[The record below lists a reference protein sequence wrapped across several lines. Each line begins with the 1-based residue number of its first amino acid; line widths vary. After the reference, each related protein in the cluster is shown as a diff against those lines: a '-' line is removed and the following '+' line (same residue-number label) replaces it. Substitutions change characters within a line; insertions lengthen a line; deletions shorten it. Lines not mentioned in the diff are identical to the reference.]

1 MATVLEADDTR
12 GGSAPLSVAGASTPD
27 AAPAPGGRKR
37 MVYLIVALA
46 ALALVGFGIRQWWF
60 GRSHVGTDDAQ
71 VEGHITPILPRVGG
85 YVADIRVQENQQ
97 VKAGDTLVVL
107 DDRDLRAKLAQA
119 DAELNALLAST
130 GAGGKVGQ
138 ATAQIGVAQAG
149 AQAAQ
154 ATIAQ
159 ARANARKAHQDLERM
174 RTLADRAI
182 ISRQQLDAAQAAA
195 DAADAQLVASQQN
208 AQAAGQQVTAAQ
220 AGLQAADARVAA
232 ARAARDQVALQLS
245 YTRVVAPA
253 SGMVTKKNVEVG
265 QLVQPGQ
272 PLMTVVP
279 LNDTWVVANLKETD
293 IEKVRAGDDVEFTLD
308 AYPGHSFHGRVE
320 SLSPATGAKFS
331 LLPPDNA
338 TGNYTKV
345 VQRIP
350 VRIRLSGAP
359 EAGFPLRPGMSAVVT
374 ITTK

>member
-1 MATVLEADDTR
+1 MATVLEAEDTR
-12 GGSAPLSVAGASTPD
+12 GAGTPLSVAGASTPEP
-27 AAPAPGGRKR
+27 APAQGGRKR
-37 MVYLIVALA
+37 IVFILVGLA
-46 ALALVGFGIRQWWF
+46 ALALVGFGVHRWWV
-60 GRSHVGTDDAQ
+60 GRTHVGTDDAQ

-85 YVADIRVQENQQ
+85 YVADIRVKENQQ

-107 DDRDLRAKLAQA
+107 DDRDLRSRLAQA

-130 GAGGKVGQ
+130 GSEGKVGQ

-149 AQAAQ
+149 AQAAR

-159 ARANARKAHQDLERM
+159 AQANARKAHQDLERM
-174 RTLADRAI
+174 RTLAERAI

-195 DAADAQLVASQQN
+195 DAADAQLVAAERN
-208 AQAAGQQVTAAQ
+208 AQAAGEQVTAAQ

-253 SGMVTKKNVEVG
+253 SGTVTKKNVEVG

-293 IEKVRAGDDVEFTLD
+293 IEKVREGDEVEFTLD
-308 AYPGHSFHGRVE
+308 SYPGHTFHGKVE

-359 EAGFPLRPGMSAVVT
+359 EAAFPLRPGMSAVVD
-374 ITTK
+374 ITTR

>member
-1 MATVLEADDTR
+1 
-12 GGSAPLSVAGASTPD
+12 VAYGLHSWWV
-27 AAPAPGGRKR
+27 GRT
-37 MVYLIVALA
+37 
-46 ALALVGFGIRQWWF
+46 
-60 GRSHVGTDDAQ
+60 HVSTDDAQ

-85 YVADIRVQENQQ
+85 YVAEIRVKENQE

-107 DDRDLRAKLAQA
+107 DDRDLRARLAQA
-119 DAELNALLAST
+119 DAELAALLAST
-130 GAGGKVGQ
+130 GADGHVGQ
-138 ATAQIGVAQAG
+138 AAAQVGVAQAG
-149 AQAAQ
+149 AQAAN
-154 ATIAQ
+154 ATIAS

-174 RTLADRAI
+174 RTLAERAI

-195 DAADAQLVASQQN
+195 DAADAQVTAAQQN
-208 AQAAGQQVTAAQ
+208 AQAAGSQITAAQ
-220 AGLQAADARVAA
+220 AGLQAAGSRVAA
-232 ARAARDQVALQLS
+232 ARAAREQIALQLS

-253 SGMVTKKNVEVG
+253 AGTIARKNVEVG

-293 IEKVRAGDDVEFTLD
+293 IEKVRVGDEVEFTLD
-308 AYPGHSFHGRVE
+308 SYPDHEFKGRVE
-320 SLSPATGAKFS
+320 SLSPATGAKFA

-350 VRIRLSGAP
+350 VRIRLAGAAEP
-359 EAGFPLRPGMSAVVT
+359 RFPLRPGMSAVVT
-374 ITTK
+374 IATQ

>member
-1 MATVLEADDTR
+1 MAQTAQADTPR
-12 GGSAPLSVAGASTPD
+12 GASAPLTVAPEAP
-27 AAPAPGGRKR
+27 AQPAPGGRKKI
-37 MVYLIVALA
+37 VFVVVALA
-46 ALALVGFGIRQWWF
+46 ALALVAFGLHAWWV
-60 GRSHVGTDDAQ
+60 GRTHVSTDDAQ

-85 YVADIRVQENQQ
+85 YVAEVRVAENQN
-97 VKAGDTLVVL
+97 VKAGDTLLVL
-107 DDRDLRAKLAQA
+107 DDRDLRAKLDQA
-119 DAELNALLAST
+119 DAELAALLAST
-130 GAGGKVGQ
+130 GADGHVGQ
-138 ATAQIGVAQAG
+138 AAAQVGVAQSG
-149 AQAAQ
+149 AQAAT

-159 ARANARKAHQDLERM
+159 ARANARKAHQDLDRM

-195 DAADAQLVASQQN
+195 DAADAQVAAATQN
-208 AQAAGQQVTAAQ
+208 AQAAASQVTAAQ
-220 AGLQAADARVAA
+220 AGLQAASSRVAA

-245 YTRVVAPA
+245 YTRVIAPA
-253 SGMVTKKNVEVG
+253 SGTVAKKNVEVG

-293 IEKVRAGDDVEFTLD
+293 IEKVREGDAVDFTVD
-308 AYPGHSFHGRVE
+308 SYPGHEFHGKVE

-350 VRIRLSGAP
+350 VRIRLAGAP
-359 EAGFPLRPGMSAVVT
+359 EQRFPLRPGMSAVVT
-374 ITTK
+374 ITTH